1 MSPPQSPPSSSRP
14 PHLLPP
20 QRAHFHPLWL
30 ERLRYLW
37 HQANRTHLGAA
48 LQPPVLMIDV
58 QSHAVLGRW
67 RRQVREIS
75 ISEAHILAQPWHEVE
90 DTLYHEM
97 AHQFAD
103 EVLQAHGET
112 AHGPAFAEGCRR
124 LRVAARASAQRG
136 PLQDAADKVLNKV
149 KKLLALAESQN
160 VHEAE
165 AAMANANRL
174 LLMHNLDL
182 AQAHQRS
189 DYRTLRV
196 GATMK
201 TVGLPAKLVS
211 AILTEFFFVDAVWV
225 SAYDALTDDNRR
237 QLQLLGSD
245 TNLDLAH
252 YVHDFLYNACQRLW
266 KEQAR
271 QHSGRTARREFAA
284 GVLLGFRD
292 KLRAERKV
300 SQDRGLVWIG
310 DRGLE
315 EFVAAE
321 HPHLR
326 SMTRSTVGHTS
337 ALSAGRAAGQ
347 ELRLHRGVHSSTH
360 SGKLLGR

>member
-1 MSPPQSPPSSSRP
+1 MSSTKSTPSASRP

-37 HQANRTHLGAA
+37 QHANRSYLASA
-48 LQPPVLMIDV
+48 LKPPVLTIDV
-58 QSHAVLGRW
+58 VSHAVLGRW
-67 RRQVREIS
+67 RRQIREIS
-75 ISEAHILAQPWHEVE
+75 ISEAHILAQPWEEVE
-90 DTLYHEM
+90 ATLYHEM

-103 EVLQAHGET
+103 EVLQAHDES

-124 LRVAARASAQRG
+124 LRVSARATAQRG
-136 PLQDAADKVLNKV
+136 PHQDAADKVLSKV

-182 AQAHQRS
+182 AQANQRN

-196 GATMK
+196 GPRLK
-201 TVGLPAKLVS
+201 TVSLAAKLVS
-211 AILTEFFFVDAVWV
+211 AILTEFFFVEAVWV
-225 SAYDALTDDNRR
+225 TSYEALLDESRK
-237 QLQLLGSD
+237 QLQLLGTD
-245 TNLDLAH
+245 TNLELSH
-252 YVHDFLYNACQRLW
+252 YVHEFLFHSCERLW
-266 KEQAR
+266 KAQAGR
-271 QHSGRTARREFAA
+271 HVGRTARREFEA

-292 KLRAERKV
+292 KLRAERKI
-300 SQDRGLVWIG
+300 SQERGLVWVG
-310 DRGLE
+310 DRGLD

-326 SMTRSTVGHTS
+326 SMSRGRVGHTS

-347 ELRLHRGVHSSTH
+347 ELRLHRGVHSTTH

>member
-1 MSPPQSPPSSSRP
+1 MSPAKSPPPSSLP
-14 PHLLPP
+14 PRLLPP
-20 QRAHFHPLWL
+20 QRAYFHPLWL
-30 ERLRYLW
+30 ERLRYRW
-37 HQANRTHLGAA
+37 QEANRDHLASM
-48 LQPPVLMIDV
+48 LRPPVLVIDV
-58 QSHAVLGRW
+58 VSHAVLGRW

-75 ISEAHILAQPWHEVE
+75 ISEAHILGQPWHEVE
-90 DTLYHEM
+90 ETLYHEM

-103 EVLQAHGET
+103 EVLLAHDET
-112 AHGPAFAEGCRR
+112 AHGPAFAQACKR

-136 PLQDAADKVLNKV
+136 PHQDAADRVLSKV

-189 DYRTLRV
+189 EYRTLRV
-196 GATMK
+196 GRLHK
-201 TVGLPAKLVS
+201 TVSLAAKLVS
-211 AILTEFFFVDAVWV
+211 AILTEFFFVEAVWV
-225 SAYDALTDDNRR
+225 SSYEALLDENRK
-237 QLQLLGSD
+237 QLQLLGTD
-245 TNLDLAH
+245 TNLELAH
-252 YVHDFLYNACQRLW
+252 YVHDFLYHACERLW

-271 QHSGRTARREFAA
+271 HHAGRTARREFEA

-292 KLRAERKV
+292 KLRAERKI
-300 SQDRGLVWIG
+300 SQESGLVWVG
-310 DRGLE
+310 DRGLD

-321 HPHLR
+321 HPRLHTMAR
-326 SMTRSTVGHTS
+326 GTVGHSS

-347 ELRLHRGVHSSTH
+347 ELRLHRGVNSTANH
-360 SGKLLGR
+360 GKLLGH